1 MSKTYKVKKAIVKTE
16 YKLLAAILII
26 LSGGL
31 VLLPKYEKN
40 EGIKPETFLLNAM
53 STERYLSTD
62 KLAERLIDQD
72 PMVLLIDVR
81 TKKEFDKFAL
91 PNAVNIPLADLLK
104 PDNDGYLNQ
113 DIFDVVLYSNDNYF
127 SNQAWLICNRLGYKN
142 LHVLDGGLN
151 KWFNTIINPPQPK
164 ETASKRAFDLY
175 NFRKSA
181 AMYFGVG
188 NTMSN
193 KAKKNPRKIVL
204 TKKKKKVAEGGC

>member
-16 YKLLAAILII
+16 YKVLAAILII

-62 KLAERLIDQD
+62 KLAERLINQD
-72 PMVLLIDVR
+72 PTILLIDVR
-81 TKKEFDKFAL
+81 TAKEFEHFSL

-104 PDNDGYLNQ
+104 PDYDGYLNQ
-113 DIFDVVLYSNDNYF
+113 DTFDVVLFSNDTYF
-127 SNQAWLICNRLGYKN
+127 ANQAWLICNRLGYKN
-142 LHVLDGGLN
+142 LYVLDGGIN
-151 KWFNTIINPPQPK
+151 QWFNTIINPKIPD
-164 ETASKRAFDLY
+164 ETASKKAFDLY
-175 NFRKSA
+175 NFRKST

-188 NTMSN
+188 KSSKNTTV
-193 KAKKNPRKIVL
+193 KKRRKIVL